1 MAIICYP
8 NLTAPMYGNE
18 KREPK
23 NSAEICVDES
33 LDLLKTNNQNEKTQA
48 KQLNIENDS
57 NKKNEQLSGNSESVQ
72 IEIDEES
79 YDEAESVNEDNNL
92 NNAIINSSDN
102 ICTKMYGF
110 IPFSLF
116 FKLIKYFFCLF
127 KAMHTYF

>member
-1 MAIICYP
+1 
-8 NLTAPMYGNE
+8 MYGNE

-23 NSAEICVDES
+23 NSTEICVDES
-33 LDLLKTNNQNEKTQA
+33 LELLKTNNQNEKTQA

-57 NKKNEQLSGNSESVQ
+57 IKKNEQVSGNSESVQ
-72 IEIDEES
+72 IEIDEDS

-110 IPFSLF
+110 SLYFSNL
-116 FKLIKYFFCLF
+116 
-127 KAMHTYF
+127 

>member
-1 MAIICYP
+1 
-8 NLTAPMYGNE
+8 MYGNE

-23 NSAEICVDES
+23 NSTEICVDES
-33 LDLLKTNNQNEKTQA
+33 LELLKTNNQNEKTQA

-57 NKKNEQLSGNSESVQ
+57 NKKNEQVSGNSESVQ
-72 IEIDEES
+72 IEIDEDS

-110 IPFSLF
+110 FLNSSNL
-116 FKLIKYFFCLF
+116 
-127 KAMHTYF
+127 